1 MRSENDRKAFPQK
14 DTHMRHPHPKIG
26 RGAVVVACDILNGIK
41 TNAEVETL
49 LLEHG
54 LNEYVSSGGSVAK
67 TILALKS
74 FAVKFPNQEVQT
86 DFGPKPIARLIIEKA
101 IELVGWKQAQASL
114 WEKLDRYLQ
123 LDGLSLEKD
132 VTDNW
137 GSGRV
142 VIKGLVA
149 SLPELAELPATVNE
163 LDVLLSKHSLI
174 VSSRHLSSA
183 KENIAQADWEAANSQ
198 CRTFLEAVT
207 DAIADKLFPVEAAAK
222 SSGLQK
228 RQLLAEK
235 GFLSTD
241 KHEFSDGNKQ
251 AYLPGLA
258 KLLHPDGSHP
268 GISNQDDAMF
278 RLQTVI
284 VTTRWLL
291 KRFDDAAN

>member
-1 MRSENDRKAFPQK
+1 
-14 DTHMRHPHPKIG
+14 MRHPHAKIN
-26 RGAVVVACDILNGIK
+26 RGAVVVACDILSEIR
-41 TNAEVETL
+41 TNAEIESL

-54 LNEYVSSGGSVAK
+54 LDEYVSSGGSVAK
-67 TILALKS
+67 TLLGIKK
-74 FAVKFPNQEVQT
+74 FATQFPDHEVQT
-86 DFGPKPIARLIIEKA
+86 DFGPKPISQLIVEKA
-101 IELVGWKQAQASL
+101 IELVGWKQRQAGL

-123 LDGLSLEKD
+123 LAGFSLDKE
-132 VTDNW
+132 VTDQW
-137 GSGRV
+137 GGESI
-142 VIKGLVA
+142 VIKGLLT
-149 SLPELAELPATVNE
+149 SFPELAELPATVNE
-163 LDVLLSKHSLI
+163 LDALLSKHGFT

-207 DAIADKLFPVEAAAK
+207 DSVAEKLFPTEAALKA
-222 SSGLQK
+222 SGLQK

-291 KRFDDAAN
+291 KRFDQAMK

>member
-1 MRSENDRKAFPQK
+1 
-14 DTHMRHPHPKIG
+14 MRHPYPMLS
-26 RGAVVVACDILNGIK
+26 RGTVVIACDILNGIK
-41 TNAEVETL
+41 TNAEIESL
-49 LLEHG
+49 IIEHG
-54 LNEYVSSGGSVAK
+54 LEEHVPYGGSIAK
-67 TILALKS
+67 TVLSLKK
-74 FAVKFPNQEVQT
+74 FAAQNPNHEVET
-86 DFGPKPIARLIIEKA
+86 DFGPKPLSRFLVEKA
-101 IELVGWKQAQASL
+101 IELVGWKERESGL

-123 LDGLSLEKD
+123 LDGFSLDTET
-132 VTDNW
+132 TDYW
-137 GSGRV
+137 GNERI
-142 VIKGLVA
+142 VIKGLVT
-149 SLPELAELPATVNE
+149 SFPESAELTSTVNE
-163 LDVLLSKHSLI
+163 LDALLSKHGFI

-183 KENIAQADWEAANSQ
+183 RENIAQADWEAANSQ

-207 DAIADKLFPVEAAAK
+207 DGIADKLFTAEAESK
-222 SSGLQK
+222 LSGLQK

-235 GFLSTD
+235 GFLSTE

-291 KRFDDAAN
+291 KRFDQAKN

>member
-1 MRSENDRKAFPQK
+1 
-14 DTHMRHPHPKIG
+14 MRHPHPKIN
-26 RGAVVVACDILNGIK
+26 RGAVVVACDILGEIR
-41 TNAEVETL
+41 TNAEIEGL
-49 LLEHG
+49 ILEHG
-54 LNEYVSSGGSVAK
+54 LDEYVSSGGSVAK
-67 TILALKS
+67 TLLAIKK
-74 FAVKFPNQEVQT
+74 FASKFPDHEVQT
-86 DFGPKPIARLIIEKA
+86 DFGPKPIARVVVEKA
-101 IELVGWKQAQASL
+101 IELVGWKQGHASL

-123 LDGLSLEKD
+123 LDGFSLDKE
-132 VTDNW
+132 VTDHW
-137 GSGRV
+137 GSKRI
-142 VIKGLVA
+142 VIKSLVA
-149 SLPELAELPATVNE
+149 SFPELAELPATANE
-163 LDVLLSKHSLI
+163 LDALLSKHGFT

-207 DAIADKLFPVEAAAK
+207 NGIADKLFPAEAASK
-222 SSGLQK
+222 SSSLQK
-228 RQLLAEK
+228 RQLLVEK

-291 KRFDDAAN
+291 KRFDQATN